1 LNISTTFLFL
11 PSLKPKLPTMNSGKT
26 CYVFLFAILFFTYHG
41 IATATET
48 QLLFSISSEFKARL
62 GVVNR
67 ENHALDIEITNNNGD
82 VFFSKTVSGGQN
94 YFQLLDLTAMPD
106 GQYNVRLSGFG
117 TTTEKEFSIANHRAE
132 LIKQVKLPEPS
143 FHLLNGEVLAVNY
156 PNINGKS
163 VNIFFELNNE
173 VVFED
178 RNISE
183 KIVNKKYSLKQL
195 PRGEYFVKLY
205 SEGNIFTYPLVIK

>member
-1 LNISTTFLFL
+1 MNTRK
-11 PSLKPKLPTMNSGKT
+11 SLYT
-26 CYVFLFAILFFTYHG
+26 VFIAMLFFTCNR
-41 IATATET
+41 IAVASES
-48 QLLFSISSEFKARL
+48 QLLFTISSEFKARL

-67 ENHALDIEITNNNGD
+67 ENHALDIEISNASGEI
-82 VFFSKTVSGGQN
+82 FFTKTISGGQN
-94 YFQLLDLTAMPD
+94 YFKLLDLTAMPD
-106 GQYNVRLSGFG
+106 GQYNVKLSGFG
-117 TTTEKEFSIANHRAE
+117 ITSQKEFNISNHRAE
-132 LIKQVKLPEPS
+132 LVKKMKILEPS
-143 FHLLNGEVLAVNY
+143 FHLINGEVLAVNY

-195 PRGEYFVKLY
+195 PKGEYDVKLY

>member
-1 LNISTTFLFL
+1 MLFL
-11 PSLKPKLPTMNSGKT
+11 S
-26 CYVFLFAILFFTYHG
+26 CHR
-41 IATATET
+41 IALATES
-48 QLLFSISSEFKARL
+48 QLLFTISSEFKARL

-67 ENHALDIEITNNNGD
+67 ENHAMDVEITNNNGD
-82 VFFSKTVSGGQN
+82 VFFTKTVSGGQN

-106 GQYNVRLSGFG
+106 GQYKIKLAGFG
-117 TTTEKEFSIANHRAE
+117 TAEEKEFNISNHKAE
-132 LIKQVKLPEPS
+132 MMKKEKLTEPS
-143 FHLLNGEVLAVNY
+143 FHLINGEVLAVNY
-156 PNINGKS
+156 PNVNGKS

-195 PRGEYFVKLY
+195 PKGEYDVKLY
-205 SEGNIFTYPLVIK
+205 SGGNIFTYPLVIK